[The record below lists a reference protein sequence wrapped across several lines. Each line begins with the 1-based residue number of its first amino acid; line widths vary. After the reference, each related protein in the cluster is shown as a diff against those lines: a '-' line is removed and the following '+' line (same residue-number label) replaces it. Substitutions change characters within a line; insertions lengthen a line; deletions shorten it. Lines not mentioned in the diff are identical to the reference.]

1 MNKTYALFVI
11 LAYLL
16 FYYMIDNIKDR
27 ETRQKVSWVFAI
39 LWCGIALPI
48 LL

>member
-16 FYYMIDNIKDR
+16 FYCMIDNIKDN
-27 ETRQKVSWVFAI
+27 ETRQKISWVFAI
-39 LWCGIALPI
+39 LWCSIALPI